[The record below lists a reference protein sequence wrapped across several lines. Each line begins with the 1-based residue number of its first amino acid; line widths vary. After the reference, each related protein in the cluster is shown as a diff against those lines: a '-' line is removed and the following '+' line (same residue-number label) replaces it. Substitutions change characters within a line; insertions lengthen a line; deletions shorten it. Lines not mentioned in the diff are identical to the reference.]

1 MTQCVEFRAVPA
13 LRVAASNTS
22 QLYRTPVQATAM
34 IDAGSPLEPLL
45 VGLQGPLRG
54 DQRSNGL
61 DIYRGALLA
70 AEQLNAAGGV
80 LGRRVEIVRANDGA
94 DPGKALQAARRVR
107 RSGADFVIGPY
118 NSSVGL
124 ESLPFYVREKI
135 LPLHL
140 TSTDDTSGFGITIQ
154 PKNSQ
159 ISPVEA
165 DYILRQ
171 NVKRV
176 TMIVDP
182 SAYTVGMADRL
193 DQALSSEGVKV
204 KRITVNPGDNQY
216 RKLLAKALASKPD
229 LLYVSTYF
237 PEGSRI
243 ARSLYRTGETVPR
256 FMGLGNVDPGFI
268 ETAGLEASR
277 AAVFSGIPEAAQLP
291 RAGDYVKAYRHRFGE
306 EPGVWGTFAYDT
318 MQLLAGVL
326 EQEGTT
332 RYGRV
337 LNTLLQTQG
346 YRGQTGR
353 ISIDPLTGNRLKLPI
368 DILRVNRNGGYVVKG

>member
-1 MTQCVEFRAVPA
+1 MFD
-13 LRVAASNTS
+13 N
-22 QLYRTPVQATAM
+22 
-34 IDAGSPLEPLL
+34 GSPLEPLL
-45 VGLQGPLRG
+45 VGLQAPLRG
-54 DQRSNGL
+54 DQRSNGQ

-80 LGRRVEIVRANDGA
+80 LGRQVQIVRSNDGA
-94 DPGKALQAARRVR
+94 DPGRALRAARRVR
-107 RSGADFVIGPY
+107 GSGADFVIGPY

-124 ESLPFYVREKI
+124 EGLPFYVREKI

-140 TSTDDTSGFGITIQ
+140 TSTDDTDGLGITIQ

-165 DYILRQ
+165 DYILSQ

-182 SAYTVGMADRL
+182 SAYTKGMADRL
-193 DQALSSEGVKV
+193 DNALSAAGVKV
-204 KRITVNPGDNQY
+204 KRVAINPGENQY

-243 ARSLYRTGETVPR
+243 TRSLYRTGETVPR

-268 ETAGLEASR
+268 EAAGLEASM
-277 AAVFSGIPEAAQLP
+277 AAVFSGVPEAAQLP
-291 RAGDYVKAYRHRFGE
+291 RAGNYVQAYRQRFDE
-306 EPGVWGTFAYDT
+306 EPGVWGTFAYDK

-337 LNTLLQTQG
+337 LNTLLATKG

-368 DILRVNRNGGYVVKG
+368 DILRVNRNGLFEVKG

>member
-1 MTQCVEFRAVPA
+1 
-13 LRVAASNTS
+13 
-22 QLYRTPVQATAM
+22 M
-34 IDAGSPLEPLL
+34 IDNGSALEPLL
-45 VGLQGPLRG
+45 VGLQAPLRG

-80 LGRRVEIVRANDGA
+80 LGRQVGIVRSNDGA

-140 TSTDDTSGFGITIQ
+140 TSTDETSGLGITIQ

-165 DYILRQ
+165 DYILKQ

-182 SAYTVGMADRL
+182 SAYTKGMADRV

-204 KRITVNPGDNQY
+204 KRVAINPGESQY
-216 RKLLAKALASKPD
+216 RKLLAKALASNPD

-256 FMGLGNVDPGFI
+256 LMGLANVDLDFI
-268 ETAGLEASR
+268 QKAGLAASR
-277 AAVFSGIPEAAQLP
+277 AAVFSGIPEAAELP
-291 RAGDYVKAYRHRFGE
+291 RAGDYTKAYRERFGE
-306 EPGVWGTFAYDT
+306 EPGVWGTFAYDK

-337 LNTLLQTQG
+337 LNTLLGTKG

-368 DILRVNRNGGYVVKG
+368 DILRVNRNGLFVVKDQ